1 MTFAKAQRHQGTVPS
16 AWRGRYLGR
25 QQVMR
30 MDWGLPQFI
39 KGLVWL
45 RCLHVS
51 LGMRENKE
59 IFRLGGVVSRCI
71 FGMIGWW
78 QGG

>member
-1 MTFAKAQRHQGTVPS
+1 
-16 AWRGRYLGR
+16 
-25 QQVMR
+25 MR